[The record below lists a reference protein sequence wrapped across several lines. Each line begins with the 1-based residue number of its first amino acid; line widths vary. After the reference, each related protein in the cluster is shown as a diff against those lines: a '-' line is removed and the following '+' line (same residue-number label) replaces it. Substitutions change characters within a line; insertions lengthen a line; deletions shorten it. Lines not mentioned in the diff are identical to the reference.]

1 MWAWGDNLYRQLGD
15 GTTTDRTTPVQVS
28 GLSSVKNV
36 SSGAY
41 HSLAL
46 KEDGTVWAWGSN
58 GAGTLGDGTNIHRAT
73 PVKVSGLSG
82 VKDVAGGWRHSLAV
96 KEDGTAWAW
105 GYNYSGE
112 LGDGTTTDRT
122 TPVRV
127 SDLSGVKDV
136 AGGFQHSL
144 ALKEDGTVWAWEVTA
159 TDSWAAGAIVNTS
172 ARPLERSAASTTS
185 WVCRAELSTTWSSR
199 TTGRYGPG
207 GDLIAAPRSH
217 DPDAGRRPK
226 RHHVRSGQ
234 QLRRLL

>member
-1 MWAWGDNLYRQLGD
+1 MS
-15 GTTTDRTTPVQVS
+15 RTCRAA
-28 GLSSVKNV
+28 
-36 SSGAY
+36 AY

-82 VKDVAGGWRHSLAV
+82 VDVAGGWRHSLAV

-127 SDLSGVKDV
+127 SDLSGVKDSGWLPAQPGAEGRRDGV
-136 AGGFQHSL
+136 GRGGNGYGQLGSGSHSEYVRTTPGKVSGL
-144 ALKEDGTVWAWEVTA
+144 NNVVGVSSGAVHNLVVKDDGTVWTWGRPDCCTP
-159 TDSWAAGAIVNTS
+159 I
-172 ARPLERSAASTTS
+172 ARSRCRSAA
-185 WVCRAELSTTWSSR
+185 
-199 TTGRYGPG
+199 
-207 GDLIAAPRSH
+207 
-217 DPDAGRRPK
+217 
-226 RHHVRSGQ
+226 
-234 QLRRLL
+234 